1 MKIYAEMFDAHH
13 ARYCVFVHGGAGA
26 WPEERRADGVSGCER
41 AVLAASAELERGA
54 SALDAVELA
63 VRWLEDDPNFNAGT
77 GANLTRDGTLELD
90 ASIMDGRALRAGA
103 VAGLGAFRNPVSVAR
118 GALEEG
124 RHVLYAARGADALAL
139 RRGHRD
145 VDPSVLIIE
154 RARERLARALA
165 TEPPKEGDTVGAVA
179 FDALG
184 RFAAATS
191 TGGITGKLPG
201 RVGDSPIP
209 GAGCYADDELGAASS
224 TGNGEGILRV
234 VLAFRVLSRAE
245 PAGLRESASAA
256 LGYLSSRAGASGGLI
271 AISARRELCW
281 ARSTEAMPW
290 AFMLHG
296 GAITSGA

>member
-1 MKIYAEMFDAHH
+1 MKICAEMFDART
-13 ARYCVFVHGGAGA
+13 ARYCVLVHGGAGA
-26 WPEERRADGVSGCER
+26 WSERHRDEGVRGCER
-41 AVLAASAELERGA
+41 AVLGASAALERGA

-63 VRWLEDDPNFNAGT
+63 VRLLEDDPTFNAGT
-77 GANLTRDGTLELD
+77 GGNLTRDGTLELD
-90 ASIMDGRALRAGA
+90 ASIMDGRELRAGA
-103 VAGLGAFRNPVSVAR
+103 VTGLGAFRNPVSVAR

-139 RRGHRD
+139 RRGHQA
-145 VDPSVLIIE
+145 VEPGALITE
-154 RARERLARALA
+154 RARERLAKAIA
-165 TEPPKEGDTVGAVA
+165 AEPPPEGDTVGAVA
-179 FDALG
+179 FDSLG

-224 TGNGEGILRV
+224 TGNGEGILRA
-234 VLAFRVLSRAE
+234 VLAFRVLSNAE
-245 PAGLRESASAA
+245 RAGLRESARDG
-256 LGYLSSRAGASGGLI
+256 LGFMLSRTGARGGMV

-296 GAITSGA
+296 GGATSGA